1 MTTPEPG
8 GPHVERDEVVVEP
21 DGRLR
26 AARVINGVI
35 RLVTGLFA
43 LVLAIHIVLIV
54 ANANMGN
61 GFAQFI
67 ESWAN
72 AVNLGLSNLFTPGNE
87 DLAVLLNEGI
97 AAILWLIIGWALTT
111 LISRIL
117 FPGPER
123 HVRYHRRSV
132 Q

>member
-1 MTTPEPG
+1 MSAPDP

-43 LVLAIHIVLIV
+43 LVLAIHIVLIA

-61 GFAQFI
+61 AFAQFV
-67 ESWAN
+67 EGWAT

-87 DLAVLLNEGI
+87 KLAVLLNEGI
-97 AAILWLIIGWALTT
+97 AAILWLIIGWVLTT

-123 HVRYHRRSV
+123 HVRYRRHSV